1 MFAARLTPCPFK
13 TNSKCATTRTV
24 RWFVFSKS
32 AAYSCECELVCRS
45 VRIAEAHQWAKAHFL
60 VGARIDLATQAQAAE
75 NMAFD
80 LEKVQN
86 IADRVARSSG
96 LEVVDVEVSGGGK
109 HRTLRVFIDRPGAA
123 PAADRPDGVT
133 HEDCAKFS
141 REFGT
146 IVDVED
152 AFPGGSYV
160 LEVSSPGLDRKL
172 TKAADFER
180 FRGQRVKL
188 MTREPVD
195 NNRHFEGKLESFE
208 NGKLLLD
215 LSAARKKKMRPK
227 EGESSRVEIELR
239 NVEKANL
246 VPEI

>member
-1 MFAARLTPCPFK
+1 M
-13 TNSKCATTRTV
+13 
-24 RWFVFSKS
+24 
-32 AAYSCECELVCRS
+32 CRS
-45 VRIAEAHQWAKAHFL
+45 VRIVEAHQWAKAHFL
-60 VGARIDLATQAQAAE
+60 VCVDQWEWIGAAILAQIAE

-80 LEKVQN
+80 LDKVRQ
-86 IADRVARSSG
+86 IAERVAGSSG
-96 LEVVDVEVSGGGK
+96 LEVVEVEVCGAGK
-109 HRTLRVFIDRPGAA
+109 HRMLRVFIDRLSADRLSADKPGAA
-123 PAADRPDGVT
+123 PSPDRPDGVT
-133 HEDCAKFS
+133 HEDCAMFS

-188 MTREPVD
+188 MTREPVN

-208 NGKLLLD
+208 NGRLRLD

-227 EGESSRVEIELR
+227 EGESASVEIELR
-239 NVEKANL
+239 NVAKANL